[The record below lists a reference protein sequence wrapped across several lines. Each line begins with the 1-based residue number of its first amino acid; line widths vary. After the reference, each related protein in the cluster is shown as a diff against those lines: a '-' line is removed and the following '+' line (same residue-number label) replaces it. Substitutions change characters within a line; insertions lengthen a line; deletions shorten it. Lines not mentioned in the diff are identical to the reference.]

1 VGSVA
6 YPIGCSSPLGVEW
19 SFVARL
25 GVVAAHIVVGPA
37 KGRRCWG
44 MWSIYKFLHL
54 FKVSDLREIVSIM
67 AILTTKGTREFFL
80 NIIFILL
87 LAFVIISPLG
97 VWVPL
102 ILVAPDRCT
111 IFAYTTL
118 PTPFMNVVN
127 DVCGRGL
134 FKL

>member
-1 VGSVA
+1 VRSAKVPRCRYCPIYGGVGCISYWVFIT
-6 YPIGCSSPLGVEW
+6 PWCGMEFCSTT
-19 SFVARL
+19 L
-25 GVVAAHIVVGPA
+25 GVVVAHIVVGPA

-44 MWSIYKFLHL
+44 MWSISKFLHL

-67 AILTTKGTREFFL
+67 AILTTKGTREVFL

-111 IFAYTTL
+111 IFA
-118 PTPFMNVVN
+118 
-127 DVCGRGL
+127 
-134 FKL
+134 